1 MYHLQTVKQV
11 FQEQKGY
18 DSVSGKFNSEKNKF
32 GDYTLADDVK
42 ILDTAGTASDDLAM
56 YTRIYPQRLDGVTIN
71 PSSIAYYSKNKA
83 GEIDRLI
90 LKDVTGD
97 AYKYGIIT
105 KIDST
110 THSYTVDIDGTQNT
124 YMTSFSTN
132 IKGPHRFSMDQTG
145 IESMRQLTAYSS
157 RIDTLTRTEAKIN
170 NQTYLLSDKVIVYHK
185 TDINTYMK
193 ITLDDAINGNY
204 KLTAYYDKAQTLGG
218 RIRIIIAQ

>member
-1 MYHLQTVKQV
+1 M
-11 FQEQKGY
+11 
-18 DSVSGKFNSEKNKF
+18 
-32 GDYTLADDVK
+32 K

-56 YTRIYPQRLDGVTIN
+56 YTRIYPQRLDGVTIKS
-71 PSSIAYYSKNKA
+71 SSIAYYSKNKA

-132 IKGPHRFSMDQTG
+132 IKGPYRLCMDQTG
-145 IESMRQLTAYSS
+145 IEYASAYCIFVKNRYTHTHGSK
-157 RIDTLTRTEAKIN
+157 D
-170 NQTYLLSDKVIVYHK
+170 
-185 TDINTYMK
+185 
-193 ITLDDAINGNY
+193 
-204 KLTAYYDKAQTLGG
+204 
-218 RIRIIIAQ
+218 

>member
-1 MYHLQTVKQV
+1 
-11 FQEQKGY
+11 
-18 DSVSGKFNSEKNKF
+18 
-32 GDYTLADDVK
+32 
-42 ILDTAGTASDDLAM
+42 
-56 YTRIYPQRLDGVTIN
+56 
-71 PSSIAYYSKNKA
+71 
-83 GEIDRLI
+83 
-90 LKDVTGD
+90 
-97 AYKYGIIT
+97 
-105 KIDST
+105 
-110 THSYTVDIDGTQNT
+110 
-124 YMTSFSTN
+124 MT
-132 IKGPHRFSMDQTG
+132 QTG